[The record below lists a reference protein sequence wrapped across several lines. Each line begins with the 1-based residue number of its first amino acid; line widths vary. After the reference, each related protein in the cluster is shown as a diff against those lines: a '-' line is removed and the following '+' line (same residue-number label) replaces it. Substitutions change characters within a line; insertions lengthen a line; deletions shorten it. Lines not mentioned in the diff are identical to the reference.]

1 MKRLFTLILTLFTVF
16 TVSAQSADQLLRKTV
31 SKLQKDGGITMTIDA
46 RVKIDGG
53 TDAFDL
59 LLKLSGTSF
68 YASQDETTMWF
79 DGKTMWRG
87 NDFGDGI
94 EEIYI
99 TEPTPEEKTR
109 YDVIGLLGKHQG
121 FSVSGNGTDTFT
133 LTATNDEHSVAGIYS
148 VTAKVDPTTYA
159 FKTIRIVFADE
170 LGNISAN
177 VKITGYNPGQ
187 TFDKNRTILGGNLM
201 NATVHKQSCYCQTE
215 RQDNC

>member
-121 FSVSGNGTDTFT
+121 FSVSSGGTDTFI
-133 LTATNDEHSVAGIYS
+133 LTASNQERNVEGIRK
-148 VTAKVDPTTYA
+148 VTVQVDPNTYVPKSLQIE
-159 FKTIRIVFADE
+159 FSEE
-170 LGNISAN
+170 LGDVSASLK
-177 VKITGYNPGQ
+177 VTGYKPGQ
-187 TFDKNRTILGGNLM
+187 NFDKSTFTCPVKEYKDAEIIDLR
-201 NATVHKQSCYCQTE
+201 
-215 RQDNC
+215 